1 MRKTTLKIM
10 IAVGTAAVL
19 MTGCFGNKQ
28 APAAPAETAAAAE
41 STAEGTAA
49 GDAGAEKKDSAGTD
63 KKDSAD
69 KHKKDS
75 AGTDKKDSADKD
87 KKDSAGEEKKEG
99 AAEESKASD
108 ESAAEGETAAGA
120 QEGTNALVKSAAS
133 ALQKQATE
141 AWGAYGSTNVN
152 VNQARKLLIITLNR
166 AGLTDEAVRSMSQE
180 DWTELSGKAQQLAS
194 QCKSAMDKMGLKD
207 YHVGVELVDSV
218 GGKDY
223 LKIVDGNV
231 DYDVWNQIAGERA
244 AQAVR
249 DAEAALAAAQAA
261 TAPAVSSEFGPGAG
275 LTAADGKVSERVTS
289 AGAETP
295 AATPGTP
302 AQQ

>member
-1 MRKTTLKIM
+1 MKKTTLKIM
-10 IAVGTAAVL
+10 VAVGAAAVL
-19 MTGCFGNKQ
+19 MTGCFGSKQ
-28 APAAPAETAAAAE
+28 APAAPAETTAAAAAE
-41 STAEGTAA
+41 SAA
-49 GDAGAEKKDSAGTD
+49 AADAGADKKDSAGADKKDSTGTDKKDSAGTD
-63 KKDSAD
+63 KKDSA
-69 KHKKDS
+69 
-75 AGTDKKDSADKD
+75 GTDKKDG
-87 KKDSAGEEKKEG
+87 AGEEKKES
-99 AAEESKASD
+99 AAEESKAAD
-108 ESAAEGETAAGA
+108 ESAAAEETAAGA

-141 AWGAYGSTNVN
+141 TWGAYGSTNVN

-180 DWTELSGKAQQLAS
+180 DWMELSSKAQQLAS
-194 QCKSAMDKMGLKD
+194 QCKGAMDKMGLKD

-231 DYDVWNQIAGERA
+231 DYDVWSQIAGERA

-249 DAEAALAAAQAA
+249 DAEAAMAAAQAA

-275 LTAADGKVSERVTS
+275 LTAADGKISERVTA
-289 AGAETP
+289 AGAETS
-295 AATPGTP
+295 